1 MKLLKYILTL
11 SILFGGLATSF
22 AQQDDK
28 YLAGAVPEVDNRV
41 VFAEVIHLPGASK
54 SAIFDQAERWIEGR
68 YNSKVSRVV
77 YKDFDSGM
85 LVAFGSDTIVFKS
98 SFISLDQTIM
108 TYQLKVHVKDAECS
122 IEMEKIN
129 YAYGESEKF
138 TAEEMISDKNALNK
152 SKTKIVRGLM
162 KWRTK
167 TIDHVDEL
175 FNSLT
180 TSLATLAPQKEQ
192 VSSVQTQVTTVVTES
207 KQVVKKETSLVS
219 APVVASSD
227 KNIQLPANTAE
238 LIKNSNAAIHLVDGE
253 KQVTVPIQSVEL
265 GTMLGKT
272 TVNIV
277 VIEGSEVDLALEN
290 SKNFTISLYNKSM
303 GAIFNSADMS
313 ISCKIIVSQT
323 INSDSITDVELKE
336 KLGENAQLKLYV
348 GEVINLWTK

>member
-1 MKLLKYILTL
+1 M
-11 SILFGGLATSF
+11 
-22 AQQDDK
+22 
-28 YLAGAVPEVDNRV
+28 
-41 VFAEVIHLPGASK
+41 
-54 SAIFDQAERWIEGR
+54 
-68 YNSKVSRVV
+68 
-77 YKDFDSGM
+77 
-85 LVAFGSDTIVFKS
+85 
-98 SFISLDQTIM
+98 
-108 TYQLKVHVKDAECS
+108 
-122 IEMEKIN
+122 
-129 YAYGESEKF
+129 
-138 TAEEMISDKNALNK
+138 
-152 SKTKIVRGLM
+152 
-162 KWRTK
+162 
-167 TIDHVDEL
+167 
-175 FNSLT
+175 
-180 TSLATLAPQKEQ
+180 
-192 VSSVQTQVTTVVTES
+192 
-207 KQVVKKETSLVS
+207 VKKETSLVS